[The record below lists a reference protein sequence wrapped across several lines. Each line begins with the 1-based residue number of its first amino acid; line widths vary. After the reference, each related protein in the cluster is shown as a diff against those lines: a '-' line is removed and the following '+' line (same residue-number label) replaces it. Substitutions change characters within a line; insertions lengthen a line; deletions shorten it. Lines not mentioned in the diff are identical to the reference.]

1 MPRVMHI
8 LVTRPEPDASEM
20 RAQLMAQGHTADIAP
35 LLNITITAPSAQ
47 SLAGISALVVTS
59 RNGLRALELATG
71 LPRLLHLPL
80 LVVGRG
86 TGAAARAMG
95 FTDVTVG
102 PATAKDLVPL
112 IISAWR
118 EKILPARSAPDVVL
132 PGPVLH
138 VAGDKISFD
147 LIPPLAKADVPLERI
162 TVYSSAPATALPE
175 EVERCIARRGYD
187 GVLLM
192 SPLSAQT
199 YIRLV
204 ADAGLAA
211 PARDAAYLCLSK
223 GIADILAALGGS
235 RILIAAKPN
244 VEEMVVLIRNLAA
257 QSASLSSPG
266 VENDNIDGTN
276 NKV

>member
-1 MPRVMHI
+1 MHI
-8 LVTRPEPDASEM
+8 LVTRPEPDASQM
-20 RAQLMAQGHTADIAP
+20 RALLMAQGHTADIAP
-35 LLNITITAPSAQ
+35 LLDITVTAPDEQ

-59 RNGLRALELATG
+59 RNGLRALERSEGLA
-71 LPRLLHLPL
+71 RLLPLPL

-95 FTDVTVG
+95 FADVTVG

-112 IISAWR
+112 IIAAWR
-118 EKILPARSAPDVVL
+118 DKILPACCAPDAGL

-147 LIPPLAKADVPLERI
+147 LIPPLAEAGIPLRRV
-162 TVYSSAPATALPE
+162 TVYHSSPATRLPDA
-175 EVERCIARRGYD
+175 VKRCIAGRGYD

-199 YIRLV
+199 YIHLV
-204 ADAGLAA
+204 ADAGLSE
-211 PARDAAYLCLSK
+211 PARDVAYLCLSK
-223 GIADILAALGGS
+223 GIADILAVLGTP
-235 RILIAAKPN
+235 RVLIAAKPN
-244 VEEMVVLIRNLAA
+244 VEEMVVLVRNLAA
-257 QSASLSSPG
+257 QSAPLSPPG

-276 NKV
+276 SKV